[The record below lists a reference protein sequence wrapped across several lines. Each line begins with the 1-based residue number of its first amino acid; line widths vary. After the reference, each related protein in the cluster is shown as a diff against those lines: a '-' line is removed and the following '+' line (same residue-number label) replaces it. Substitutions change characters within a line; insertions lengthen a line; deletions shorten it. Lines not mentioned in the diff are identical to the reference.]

1 MSVEK
6 RLNTKA
12 ATIAL
17 ILFFSQFFI
26 QGSLTAAFA
35 EEELVVSNIRAM
47 VSEKGSTVYSLSVFA
62 GVKNNGETR
71 TVVIEV
77 IAVNAAGFQVGNAI
91 LSGPVEQGQNRMLST
106 VIQMQKEDFESIDH
120 WEWKKP

>member
-91 LSGPVEQGQNRMLST
+91 LSGPVEHGQNRMLST
-106 VIQMQKEDFESIDH
+106 VIQMQKED
-120 WEWKKP
+120 